1 MKRIIAF
8 LLCVLL
14 LGAMLAGCRTTPKKA
29 LVGEWKAEAD
39 LAMSYETMLAK
50 ADPAMTGHIDIQNFT
65 IEVFLTFNEDG
76 SYAWTVNDTHMRLGS
91 KNMRD
96 AIAAGLSTYLQIET
110 GMPVDQMLAASG
122 KTMDE
127 LMDEYFGPDM
137 EQVVRKSLCSQG
149 TYSVKNGKLT
159 LANEEGFVIFDGH
172 IEASGDKLELKDG
185 VTTELITNLM
195 PLTFKKQK

>member
-39 LAMSYETMLAK
+39 LAMAYETMLAK

>member
-14 LGAMLAGCRTTPKKA
+14 LGAMLAGCRSTPKKA

-39 LAMSYETMLAK
+39 LAMAYETMLAK

-76 SYAWTVNDTHMRLGS
+76 SYAWTVNNTHMRLGS

>member
-14 LGAMLAGCRTTPKKA
+14 LGAMLAGCRSTPKKA

-39 LAMSYETMLAK
+39 LAMAYETMLAK

-137 EQVVRKSLCSQG
+137 EQVVRKNLCSQG

>member
-14 LGAMLAGCRTTPKKA
+14 LGAMLAGCRSTPKKA

-39 LAMSYETMLAK
+39 LAMAYETMLAK

>member
-1 MKRIIAF
+1 MKRVIAF

-14 LGAMLAGCRTTPKKA
+14 LGSMLSGCHTTPQKA
-29 LVGEWKAEAD
+29 LVGQWKAEAD
-39 LAMSYETMLAK
+39 LAMAYETMLAT

-65 IEVFLTFNEDG
+65 IEVFITFNEDG

-91 KNMRD
+91 RNMRD
-96 AIAAGLSTYLQIET
+96 AIASGLATYLQIET

-159 LANEEGFVIFDGH
+159 LANEESFVIFDGN
-172 IEASGDKLELKDG
+172 IEVSGDKLELKNG

>member
-14 LGAMLAGCRTTPKKA
+14 LGAMLAGCRSTPKKA

-39 LAMSYETMLAK
+39 LAMAYETMLAK

-185 VTTELITNLM
+185 VTNELITNLM